1 MFISATTRI
10 PNNVLLQ
17 VHSRLPGDS
26 HHPPDLRT
34 TALSQPRG
42 PNPRTAKSCSPITA
56 GTRRRTNNEGKR
68 AQKGEEQRAESW
80 TGSSTCPTKT
90 SSPVSQRTDGQ
101 IHLLEPEAPP
111 RVGTWQR
118 FGLYGVIKS
127 DWSIFR
133 AWALYHHRNNVS
145 TSCSLQINNQTVNCS
160 KVFFYWA
167 TFKIWTSFSNTCTFF
182 FSRSVFSHEL
192 SSCASLGGAPTNVCL
207 STPFLFFF
215 LTFDNVKVDSHS
227 PAGTFS

>member
-17 VHSRLPGDS
+17 VHSRLPGDW

-34 TALSQPRG
+34 TALSQPGG
-42 PNPRTAKSCSPITA
+42 PNPRTAKSRSPITA
-56 GTRRRTNNEGKR
+56 RMRRRTNNEGKR
-68 AQKGEEQRAESW
+68 AQKGEEQRA
-80 TGSSTCPTKT
+80 G
-90 SSPVSQRTDGQ
+90 PVPAPVLQRPAVQSVKGRTDGQ

-111 RVGTWQR
+111 RVGTWRR
-118 FGLYGVIKS
+118 FGLYGVIMS

-182 FSRSVFSHEL
+182 FSDQFFPMNSAHVLHWVAPLQMFVFQRHFFS
-192 SSCASLGGAPTNVCL
+192 
-207 STPFLFFF
+207 FF